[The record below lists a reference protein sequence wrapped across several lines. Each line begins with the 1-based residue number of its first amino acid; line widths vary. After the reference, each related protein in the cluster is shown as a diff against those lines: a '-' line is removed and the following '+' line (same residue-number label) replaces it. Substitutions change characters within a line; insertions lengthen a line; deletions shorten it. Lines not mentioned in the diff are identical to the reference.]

1 MVFIT
6 MKMIKYLKKA
16 TKSYGYANAPKDV
29 QTGDTGKFSIAF
41 GGDINDGKG
50 HVTAF
55 FEHTDT
61 KPMLQGEF
69 DISAC
74 ALSGGTW
81 KMWWFINYS
90 SRKMG

>member
-1 MVFIT
+1 MV
-6 MKMIKYLKKA
+6 
-16 TKSYGYANAPKDV
+16 KSYGYAQAPSDV

-41 GGDINDGKG
+41 GGEIDSGGRG

-55 FEHTDT
+55 MEHTDT
-61 KPMLQGEF
+61 KPILQGDF

-74 ALSGGTW
+74 ALSGGTTRCGGCT
-81 KMWWFINYS
+81 NNS